1 MTDLDSA
8 VSHVGL
14 IVEDSGT
21 QALRLQALLEGAGMK
36 TVVAPT
42 GQAGLDLAGSLVPD
56 VIILDVELPDMNG
69 YTVCLML
76 QEKKATAKIPVIMLT
91 HLDSSLAT
99 LRSLESG
106 AIEFIPKDVFAEA
119 VLLESLRQMGLL
131 PDASPDGTKS

>member
-1 MTDLDSA
+1 MTNLDS
-8 VSHVGL
+8 SWRRVGL
-14 IVEDSGT
+14 IVEDSET
-21 QALRLQALLEGAGMK
+21 QALRLQALLESAGMK
-36 TVVAPT
+36 IVVAPT
-42 GQAGLDLAGSLVPD
+42 GQAGLDLAGALVPD

-76 QEKKATAKIPVIMLT
+76 QEQAATAKIPVIMLT
-91 HLDSSLAT
+91 HLDSNLAT

-131 PDASPDGTKS
+131 PDALPDGNES

>member
-1 MTDLDSA
+1 
-8 VSHVGL
+8 
-14 IVEDSGT
+14 
-21 QALRLQALLEGAGMK
+21 MK
-36 TVVAPT
+36 IVVAPT

-56 VIILDVELPDMNG
+56 VIILDVELPDING

-76 QEKKATAKIPVIMLT
+76 QERTATAKIPVIMLT
-91 HLDSSLAT
+91 HLDSNLAT

-131 PDASPDGTKS
+131 PAASPDATDR